1 MAGKVAGF
9 TLIEILVAISI
20 LAVLL
25 AIAIPSYTHWQNER
39 QLTSEARKVNAFV
52 QQERTRAFSTSQQI
66 DLSVDGN
73 SRICSEEMATGQERC
88 LQTEY
93 ALASSHNSI
102 TINSNGIFEPDPSWI
117 GFEDQEL
124 VEQYSPRF
132 SCINLTTTKARLGQ
146 YENGECTPE

>member
-20 LAVLL
+20 LGVLL
-25 AIAIPSYTHWQNER
+25 AIAIPSYTYWQNER
-39 QLTSEARKVNAFV
+39 QLTSEIRKVNAFV

-66 DLSVDGN
+66 DLKVDGN
-73 SRICSEEMATGQERC
+73 KEICSEEMATGQKRC

-93 ALASSHNSI
+93 VFASSDDSA
-102 TINSNGIFEPDPSWI
+102 INSNGVFEPDSSRI
-117 GFEDQEL
+117 YIKDQDL
-124 VEQYSPRF
+124 VERYNPRF
-132 SCINLTTTKARLGQ
+132 SCIKLSTIRARLGQ